1 MADLVLTIGAVAAC
15 VAMLVAA
22 SRMEPHWASRD
33 GERFIARIQT
43 LGPHDTPDGA
53 WREMRFLV
61 DGRSLIAGSRGLRG
75 ARLRGHY
82 SVVAKS
88 PNPPK
93 KKAIYV
99 LSGPQRVLL
108 RLPDNSR
115 AVPHLDAML
124 AERISRSNPGSA

>member
-1 MADLVLTIGAVAAC
+1 VADIFLTIGAVAVC

-22 SRMEPHWASRD
+22 SRMEPHWASKD
-33 GERFIARIQT
+33 GERFIARVQV
-43 LGPHDTPDGA
+43 LGPHDVPDGA

-61 DGRSLIAGSRGLRG
+61 DGRSLIAGSRGFRG

-82 SVVAKS
+82 SVVGKS
-88 PNPPK
+88 PSPPK

-108 RLPDNSR
+108 RLPENSR
-115 AVPHLDAML
+115 AIPHLDAML
-124 AERISRSNPGSA
+124 SERISRSNPGSD

>member
-1 MADLVLTIGAVAAC
+1 MADVVLTIGAVAVC

-22 SRMEPHWASRD
+22 SRMEPHWASKD
-33 GERFIARIQT
+33 GERFIARVQA
-43 LGPHDTPDGA
+43 LGPHDVPDGA

-61 DGRSLIAGSRGLRG
+61 DGRSLIAGSRGFRG

-99 LSGPQRVLL
+99 LSGPQRVLV
-108 RLPDNSR
+108 RLPENSR
-115 AVPHLDAML
+115 AIPHLDVML
-124 AERISRSNPGSA
+124 SERISRSNPGSG

>member
-1 MADLVLTIGAVAAC
+1 
-15 VAMLVAA
+15 MLVAA

-33 GERFIARIQT
+33 GQRFISRVQA
-43 LGPHDTPDGA
+43 LGQHDVPEGP
-53 WREMRFLV
+53 WREMRLLV
-61 DGRSLIAGSRGLRG
+61 DGNSLIAGSRGFRA

-82 SVVAKS
+82 VVIAKS
-88 PNPPK
+88 PDPPR

-99 LSGPQRVLL
+99 LSGPQKVLI

-124 AERISRSNPGSA
+124 AARISRSNPENG